1 MVLMKD
7 AKERGTDEAGFCF
20 MEWWM
25 RDNIQSRY
33 ANELIALLGPAGKY
47 ATANVNAFDQMSW
60 TASEVKELKRIIPNL
75 YCVNEMPGSYIIS
88 RYVGF
93 AFLAVYNNDADPA
106 ESIMSYINTINSE
119 MDRKREE
126 LSRQFYI
133 PEKSSDG
140 DGKDD

>member
-60 TASEVKELKRIIPNL
+60 TAS
-75 YCVNEMPGSYIIS
+75 
-88 RYVGF
+88 
-93 AFLAVYNNDADPA
+93 
-106 ESIMSYINTINSE
+106 
-119 MDRKREE
+119 
-126 LSRQFYI
+126 
-133 PEKSSDG
+133 
-140 DGKDD
+140 